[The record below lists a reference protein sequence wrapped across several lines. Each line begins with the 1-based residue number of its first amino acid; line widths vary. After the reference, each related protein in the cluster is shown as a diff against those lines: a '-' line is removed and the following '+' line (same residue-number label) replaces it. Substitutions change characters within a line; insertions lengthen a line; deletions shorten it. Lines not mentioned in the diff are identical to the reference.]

1 MKDGFT
7 QSFSGARCVLYGMG
21 SSNTAT
27 AEYLCKEGAEL
38 YIADERKPKKEL
50 EAWAE
55 SRKIKK
61 YEILKEGKT
70 VKADF
75 VFRSP
80 GVRPTADGIE
90 ALVRNGA
97 VLTSEAEL
105 FFERA
110 RGRIYGI
117 TGSDGKTTTSTLAY
131 NLLKKSGKSAYL
143 AGNIGVPLVTLLDRL
158 TENDITVAE
167 LSSFQLMTLGRS
179 PNIAA
184 VTSIS
189 ENHLDYHKDLAEYL
203 DAKCNI
209 FAGEKCKRL
218 VIGTESADKLV
229 LSGRSVPKDITYTS
243 LECECDG
250 VYLKDKKIYLFGK
263 EMLGT
268 SDMCL
273 LGIHNI
279 QNMMT
284 AIGITQNDVSEESIR
299 AVARGFRGVSHRME
313 LVCEKDGKRF
323 YDSSIDSTPSRTLAT
338 LACFNKPLTVICGG
352 YDKNLDY
359 TELARELPRYADK
372 LVLTGA
378 SMEKIKKAV
387 DAYGNGDIKVYTEAD
402 FVKAVRLAEEITPK
416 GGSVLLSPACA
427 SFDAFKNFE
436 ERGKRFAETV
446 KE

>member
-1 MKDGFT
+1 M
-7 QSFSGARCVLYGMG
+7 
-21 SSNTAT
+21 AT
-27 AEYLCKEGAEL
+27 AEYLHKEGAEL
-38 YIADERKPKKEL
+38 YIADERKPKNEL

-61 YEILKEGKT
+61 YVILKQGET

-75 VFRSP
+75 IFRSP
-80 GVRPTADGIE
+80 GIRPDTEGIE
-90 ALVRNGA
+90 AIVKNGA

-117 TGSDGKTTTSTLAY
+117 TGSDGKTTTSTITY
-131 NLLKKSGKSAYL
+131 ELLKNAGKSVYL
-143 AGNIGVPLVTLLDRL
+143 AGNIGVPLVTLLERL
-158 TENDITVAE
+158 TEKDITVAE

-179 PNIAA
+179 PGIAA

-189 ENHLDYHKDLAEYL
+189 ENHLDYHKNLSEYL
-203 DAKCNI
+203 NAKCNI
-209 FAGEKCKRL
+209 FSNDECKRL
-218 VIGTESADKLV
+218 VIGKESAKKLGF
-229 LSGRSVPKDITYTS
+229 SKRARPKDITYTS
-243 LECECDG
+243 VNVVCDG
-250 VYLKDKKIYLFGK
+250 VYLKDGKIYLYGK
-263 EMLGT
+263 ETLDT
-268 SDMCL
+268 ADMRL
-273 LGIHNI
+273 SGIHNV

-284 AIGITQNDVSEESIR
+284 AIGITQGDVSEEDIK
-299 AVARGFRGVSHRME
+299 AVAKDFRGVSHRME

-378 SMEKIKKAV
+378 SMEKIKKAFEG
-387 DAYGNGDIKVYTEAD
+387 YEGNIKIYTETD
-402 FVKAVRLAEEITPK
+402 FEKAVRLAEEITPN

-436 ERGKRFAETV
+436 ERGKRFAEIV
-446 KE
+446 KG

>member
-1 MKDGFT
+1 
-7 QSFSGARCVLYGMG
+7 MG
-21 SSNTAT
+21 SSNMAT
-27 AEYLCKEGAEL
+27 AEYLYKEGAEL
-38 YIADERKPKKEL
+38 YIADERKPKNEL

-55 SRKIKK
+55 SRRIKK
-61 YEILKEGKT
+61 YGILKQGET

-75 VFRSP
+75 LFRSP
-80 GVRPTADGIE
+80 GIRPSVAGIE
-90 ALVRNGA
+90 AFLKNGTL
-97 VLTSEAEL
+97 LTSEAEL

-110 RGRIYGI
+110 KGKIYGI
-117 TGSDGKTTTSTLAY
+117 TGSDGKTTTSTVTY
-131 NLLKKSGKSAYL
+131 ELLKKAGKSAYL
-143 AGNIGVPLVTLLDRL
+143 AGNIGVPLVTLLERL

-167 LSSFQLMTLGRS
+167 LSSFQLMTLRRS
-179 PNIAA
+179 PSVAA

-209 FAGEKCKRL
+209 FTNNECKRL
-218 VIGTESADKLV
+218 VIGKESAERLA
-229 LSGRSVPKDITYTS
+229 LSSRTVPKDITYTS
-243 LECECDG
+243 INGACDG
-250 VYLKDKKIYLFGK
+250 VYLKDGKIYLHGK
-263 EMLGT
+263 ETLDT
-268 SDMCL
+268 ADMRL
-273 LGIHNI
+273 LGIHNL

-284 AIGITQNDVSEESIR
+284 AIGITQSDVSEENIK
-299 AVARGFRGVSHRME
+299 AVAREFGGVKHRME
-313 LVCEKDGKRF
+313 LVYEKDGKRF

-338 LACFNKPLTVICGG
+338 LACFNKPLTLICGG

-378 SMEKIKKAV
+378 SMQKIKKAF
-387 DAYGNGDIKVYTEAD
+387 DLYGNGNIKVYTETD
-402 FVKAVRLAEEITPK
+402 FKKAVRLAEEITPK

-436 ERGKRFAETV
+436 ERGKRFADIV